1 LGNGE
6 LASLAYGSLKELL
19 QIKELL
25 HIEVMVLRI
34 GSTVFCQFWAIRC
47 VYFSVSG
54 RWGPVLRGFSTPF
67 GRWFSC
73 ILDPA
78 LTCLFGPHFQ
88 LFVLGSVFHYP
99 GHAALLLLDPDFM
112 VRRRR
117 GEGECPRGEDR
128 LGCDREAV
136 DPESIRVER
145 TPPTPQADIESRS
158 TAKRSTWIR
167 VGAVGSVCVRET
179 QRLSLTLEISAGS
192 PANPAN
198 T

>member
-1 LGNGE
+1 LENGE

-73 ILDPA
+73 ILDRW
-78 LTCLFGPHFQ
+78 LQ
-88 LFVLGSVFHYP
+88 LFVWGSVFHYP
-99 GHAALLLLDPDFM
+99 GHAALLLLDPDF
-112 VRRRR
+112 
-117 GEGECPRGEDR
+117 
-128 LGCDREAV
+128 
-136 DPESIRVER
+136 S
-145 TPPTPQADIESRS
+145 
-158 TAKRSTWIR
+158 
-167 VGAVGSVCVRET
+167 GSE
-179 QRLSLTLEISAGS
+179 
-192 PANPAN
+192 
-198 T
+198 